1 MKFLCVEC
9 DQPMIMQGPV
19 DTEQEAITVIY
30 ACPGCER
37 RMALVTNPE
46 ETQAVL
52 SVGAEMVGGEEGKCT
67 FLDVIQGSLA
77 STTPEASSSGVGDP
91 LVWTSEATARLE
103 RVPSFVRGMLK
114 KSIED
119 LAREKGVTT
128 VDDVLMDEASSTLGM

>member
-52 SVGAEMVGGEEGKCT
+52 GFGEEMVGGDEGKCS
-67 FLDVIQGSLA
+67 FLEMVQDSL
-77 STTPEASSSGVGDP
+77 PSSAYAANSSAEGDP
-91 LVWTSEATARLE
+91 LEWTPGATARLD
-103 RVPSFVRGMLK
+103 RVPAFVRGMLRQ
-114 KSIED
+114 SIED
-119 LAREKGVTT
+119 LAREKGLTT

>member
-52 SVGAEMVGGEEGKCT
+52 SVGAEMVGGEEGKCS

-103 RVPSFVRGMLK
+103 RVPAFVRGMLK

-119 LAREKGVTT
+119 MAREKGVTT